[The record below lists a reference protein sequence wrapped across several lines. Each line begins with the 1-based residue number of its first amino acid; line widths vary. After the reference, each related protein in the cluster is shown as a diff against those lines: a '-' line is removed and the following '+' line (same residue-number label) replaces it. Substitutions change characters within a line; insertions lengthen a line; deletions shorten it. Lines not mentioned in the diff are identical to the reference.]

1 MAREKEAVMR
11 DSWKEKLYEWAIWII
26 VIALVIGISLE
37 W

>member
-1 MAREKEAVMR
+1 MR